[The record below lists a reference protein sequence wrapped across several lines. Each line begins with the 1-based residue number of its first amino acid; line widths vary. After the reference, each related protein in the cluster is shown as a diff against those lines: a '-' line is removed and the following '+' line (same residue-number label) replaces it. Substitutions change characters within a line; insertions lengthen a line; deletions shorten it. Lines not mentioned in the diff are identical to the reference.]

1 MQTRKVEIGQDII
14 SSDGQKIGTLDR
26 LVLNTENNH
35 VENLVVD
42 HGILSNDK
50 LIDTDLIA
58 RTEPDR
64 IILSLTKDEAD
75 ELPDFVKEEYSVAPP
90 ETQIADPYIAPAM
103 AGGRMLYGAST
114 MTPSYPN
121 SGASL
126 FEQAPIDPPPV
137 ETVSNIPVQDIMIS
151 DGTDV
156 VGSDGNKVGTVDEV
170 LFAPNGDLEGFVV
183 KAGFLFKHDVRVP
196 MTWVADTGHETI
208 RLKVTSDEAEH
219 RAGST
224 GDR

>member
-1 MQTRKVEIGQDII
+1 MQARTVEIGQDVV

-42 HGILSNDK
+42 HGILSHDK
-50 LIDTDLIA
+50 LIDIDLIA

-75 ELPDFVKEEYSVAPP
+75 ELPDFVKEEYSLAPP
-90 ETQIADPYIAPAM
+90 DIEIADPYIAPAM
-103 AGGRMLYGAST
+103 AGGRMLYGAAT
-114 MTPSYPN
+114 MAPSYPN
-121 SGASL
+121 PGPSL
-126 FEQAPIDPPPV
+126 FEQAPVNPPPV

-156 VGSDGNKVGTVDEV
+156 VGSDGKKVGAVDEV

-196 MTWVADTGHETI
+196 MDWVADTGHDKI
-208 RLKVTSDEAEH
+208 RLKITSDEAEH
-219 RAGST
+219 QAGAK
-224 GDR
+224 RR